1 MGPGVTWL
9 GCTSW
14 CWPHWDQNW
23 QGWISARTPGH
34 LVQRDLSAW
43 DRLEEFVF
51 VSKASSFTKPLCQS
65 KHAAVLKA
73 GGCGRDREL
82 WTKLSEKMEKNIGR
96 KLGRHHLAWMHILE
110 SVFRQKSFLGTVQ
123 ALTRTD
129 WAPRAIFSDV
139 HGQEGSPAW
148 VHKGK
153 DGASPKYSS
162 AQGQHH
168 HPHQQL
174 GLVPRAAEGRWPR
187 EAGPNSQTPSASG
200 ALRHPLPMG
209 HGSCSRGRDVSWFKE
224 LLWPKITLPK
234 RPMIFFQGLDQLPRV
249 ARSRQGDGNVLQ
261 KGCGSPASTAMD

>member
-14 CWPHWDQNW
+14 CWPHWGQNW
-23 QGWISARTPGH
+23 QDWISARTPGR

-51 VSKASSFTKPLCQS
+51 VSKASSFAKPLCQS

-82 WTKLSEKMEKNIGR
+82 WIKLGEKMEKNIGR
-96 KLGRHHLAWMHILE
+96 KLGRHHLAWMHVLE
-110 SVFRQKSFLGTVQ
+110 SVFQQKSFLGTVQ

-129 WAPRAIFSDV
+129 WAPRAIFSDA

-153 DGASPKYSS
+153 EKPPQNISLHRDSTAVLTSS
-162 AQGQHH
+162 WGWCLELQRGN
-168 HPHQQL
+168 
-174 GLVPRAAEGRWPR
+174 GLVRLDPIPKPRPHR
-187 EAGPNSQTPSASG
+187 EPCAILFPWDTAPA
-200 ALRHPLPMG
+200 P
-209 HGSCSRGRDVSWFKE
+209 
-224 LLWPKITLPK
+224 
-234 RPMIFFQGLDQLPRV
+234 
-249 ARSRQGDGNVLQ
+249 GDG
-261 KGCGSPASTAMD
+261 M

>member
-1 MGPGVTWL
+1 MSQKQAPSRSL
-9 GCTSW
+9 C
-14 CWPHWDQNW
+14 
-23 QGWISARTPGH
+23 A
-34 LVQRDLSAW
+34 
-43 DRLEEFVF
+43 
-51 VSKASSFTKPLCQS
+51 KASTQQC
-65 KHAAVLKA
+65 LKQ
-73 GGCGRDREL
+73 GDVGETEL
-82 WTKLSEKMEKNIGR
+82 WTKLGEKMEKNIGR
-96 KLGRHHLAWMHILE
+96 KLGRHHLAWMCVLE

-129 WAPRAIFSDV
+129 WAPRAIFSDA